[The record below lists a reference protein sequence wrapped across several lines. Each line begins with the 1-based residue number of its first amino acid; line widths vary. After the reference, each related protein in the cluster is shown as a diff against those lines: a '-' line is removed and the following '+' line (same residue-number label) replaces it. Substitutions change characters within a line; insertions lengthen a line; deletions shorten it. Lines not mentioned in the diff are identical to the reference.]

1 MNMLVQLRYTV
12 LLILAIAFLAS
23 GCKKDN
29 GSQEKTDEE
38 LRYLDLY
45 VASRYPEAE
54 LEPNGLYYLE
64 HRAGTGD
71 SPGSEDWLMINHV
84 GYEVPKDKV
93 FVSYIENVVE
103 ENNLDPNGT
112 ALYGPYKVQNGSVN
126 EGFTEGVMLM
136 KEGGQ
141 ATVIFPSSL
150 GYGSSGSG
158 KVGAYSSLKY
168 EIELLEVIPDI
179 EVYEQNKI
187 NTYLDTIFSYES
199 ILDEGTGATMYY
211 MIDRPTD
218 GQLIENDSAV
228 SLAYTGMLL
237 DGRVFDSKDADDPY
251 TFTMGEADHITGWD
265 LGLLR
270 LREGEKA
277 RLLIPYPLAYGEA
290 GRIDQTSGLQAIPPY
305 ETLLFEIEVLTVGGE
320 TEDNNVLPV
329 EQ

>member
-1 MNMLVQLRYTV
+1 
-12 LLILAIAFLAS
+12 
-23 GCKKDN
+23 
-29 GSQEKTDEE
+29 
-38 LRYLDLY
+38 
-45 VASRYPEAE
+45 
-54 LEPNGLYYLE
+54 
-64 HRAGTGD
+64 
-71 SPGSEDWLMINHV
+71 MINHV
-84 GYEVPKDKV
+84 GYEVPEDKV
-93 FVSYIENVVE
+93 FVSYIENVAE

-141 ATVIFPSSL
+141 ATLIFPSSL